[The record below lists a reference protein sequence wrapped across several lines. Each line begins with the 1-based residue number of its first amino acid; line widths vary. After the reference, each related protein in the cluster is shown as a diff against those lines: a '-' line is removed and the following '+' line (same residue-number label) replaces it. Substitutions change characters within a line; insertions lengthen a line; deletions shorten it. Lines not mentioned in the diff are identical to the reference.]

1 MGKVVGLTKKLVEER
16 KKVAAEKA
24 KAEKSAEKKES
35 VKE

>member
-16 KKVAAEKA
+16 KKSVAEKA
-24 KAEKSAEKKES
+24 KAEKKEP